1 MIYFKAPKKKSK
13 GSKGGRTS
21 AGIVDGV
28 SMAEMSREQLEGFAA
43 RMKKELEREREE
55 RNFFQ
60 LERDKVLTFW
70 EITRHELEENR
81 ASLRQVKNSKIIIKQ
96 IINYVLLITCYT
108 CRNKDR
114 EIEDIEEKH
123 QEEIKVYKQKLKLL
137 MYEQHVHLSEVQVS
151 FFLFYVISRLN
162 KYLLR

>member
-81 ASLRQVKNSKIIIKQ
+81 ASLRQVKNSKIIIK
-96 IINYVLLITCYT
+96 
-108 CRNKDR
+108 
-114 EIEDIEEKH
+114 H
-123 QEEIKVYKQKLKLL
+123 KLSIMFCL
-137 MYEQHVHLSEVQVS
+137 
-151 FFLFYVISRLN
+151 
-162 KYLLR
+162 

>member
-1 MIYFKAPKKKSK
+1 MPYNFHGIIILYAKFLTIKHYLSGQCAVTLQLSLVLLNKNSKNMVCIYKLSDIFINKFGLLFYLTVFILVNSMKAPKKKSK

-28 SMAEMSREQLEGFAA
+28 SMAEMSREQLEGFSA

-81 ASLRQVKNSKIIIKQ
+81 ASLRYLYTITR
-96 IINYVLLITCYT
+96 INT
-108 CRNKDR
+108 
-114 EIEDIEEKH
+114 
-123 QEEIKVYKQKLKLL
+123 
-137 MYEQHVHLSEVQVS
+137 
-151 FFLFYVISRLN
+151 
-162 KYLLR
+162 

>member
-1 MIYFKAPKKKSK
+1 LINIKAPKKKSK

-81 ASLRQVKNSKIIIKQ
+81 ASLRQVNNSIIIKH
-96 IINYVLLITCYT
+96 NLLIIFC
-108 CRNKDR
+108 
-114 EIEDIEEKH
+114 
-123 QEEIKVYKQKLKLL
+123 L
-137 MYEQHVHLSEVQVS
+137 
-151 FFLFYVISRLN
+151 
-162 KYLLR
+162 